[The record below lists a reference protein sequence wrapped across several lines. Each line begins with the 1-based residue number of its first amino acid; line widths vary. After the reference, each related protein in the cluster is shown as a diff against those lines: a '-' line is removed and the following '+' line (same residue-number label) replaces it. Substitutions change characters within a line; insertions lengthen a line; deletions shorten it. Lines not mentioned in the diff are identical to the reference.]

1 MVGEVMRLRQ
11 LVLAQS
17 RKPPAV
23 ESAIA
28 VGSQHLL
35 AELRAGIKAEKG
47 NPNRLSL
54 ESLAAF
60 NTAGWTE
67 SHSATMPTLRR
78 LVHALQLPW
87 GNAAEGVEP
96 GNRGNRVKRLAAVSS
111 ALSSLMHAVN
121 LNFRSQLGHLQSWGV
136 YATTGS
142 PLAVRARLSSTASS
156 STTEYAALL
165 ADSVDGG
172 DNTTAGL
179 EGLLRTTY
187 LTTRPRSDGSEAR
200 AASVQVALP
209 WLQEGAV
216 SGVPPPADGAPP
228 ASYKPNSQSVQPID
242 ANPGLYRNIA
252 PLLEIQMQNAEVSG
266 FVPPEEL
273 NRLWTW
279 AGKAHLLPQAACPTA
294 LRKAA
299 LLPTASELRLLM
311 DAAMRPCKP

>member
-1 MVGEVMRLRQ
+1 MSGSAAHKRPSTGDAADDPPCKAARLYTAEEYRALEADKDAVVGEVMRLRQ

-87 GNAAEGVEP
+87 GNAAEGIEP

-121 LNFRSQLGHLQSWGV
+121 LNFCSQLGHLQSWGV

-142 PLAVRARLSSTASS
+142 PLAVRVRLS
-156 STTEYAALL
+156 
-165 ADSVDGG
+165 
-172 DNTTAGL
+172 
-179 EGLLRTTY
+179 
-187 LTTRPRSDGSEAR
+187 
-200 AASVQVALP
+200 
-209 WLQEGAV
+209 
-216 SGVPPPADGAPP
+216 
-228 ASYKPNSQSVQPID
+228 
-242 ANPGLYRNIA
+242 
-252 PLLEIQMQNAEVSG
+252 
-266 FVPPEEL
+266 
-273 NRLWTW
+273 
-279 AGKAHLLPQAACPTA
+279 PTA
-294 LRKAA
+294 PSSAF
-299 LLPTASELRLLM
+299 P
-311 DAAMRPCKP
+311 